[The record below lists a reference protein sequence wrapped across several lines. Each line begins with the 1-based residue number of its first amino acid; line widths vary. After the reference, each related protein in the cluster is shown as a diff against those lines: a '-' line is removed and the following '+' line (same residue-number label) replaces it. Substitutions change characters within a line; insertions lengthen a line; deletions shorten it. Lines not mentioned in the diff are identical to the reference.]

1 MNSQSLLGDGKG
13 FTMASDV
20 TVSPLASHSCF
31 DSPLVREVEL
41 QNNKPPRI
49 LRSAYCQVC
58 NRDIS
63 TTEIREMV
71 DAIAEGKGGSL
82 AIVVREHEPT

>member
-1 MNSQSLLGDGKG
+1 
-13 FTMASDV
+13 MASDGA
-20 TVSPLASHSCF
+20 VSPLANHSCF

-41 QNNKPPRI
+41 QNTKPPRI

-63 TTEIREMV
+63 TTEIKERV
-71 DAIAEGKGGSL
+71 DAIAEKRGAAWLLLFGSVNL
-82 AIVVREHEPT
+82 LDLD